1 MHRSFLGRKR
11 WTEDCRQSKGMEVRK
26 DSLFKR
32 SEKPYP
38 EFAVE
43 GREDDAVQKQDA
55 IQDVAD
61 LRFHKGGWKQRKIN
75 VSIVW
80 SLKR

>member
-32 SEKPYP
+32 SDSGWRWLEP
-38 EFAVE
+38 EQGAWV
-43 GREDDAVQKQDA
+43 
-55 IQDVAD
+55 
-61 LRFHKGGWKQRKIN
+61 GGALVRWFCVPCGEN
-75 VSIVW
+75 S
-80 SLKR
+80 S